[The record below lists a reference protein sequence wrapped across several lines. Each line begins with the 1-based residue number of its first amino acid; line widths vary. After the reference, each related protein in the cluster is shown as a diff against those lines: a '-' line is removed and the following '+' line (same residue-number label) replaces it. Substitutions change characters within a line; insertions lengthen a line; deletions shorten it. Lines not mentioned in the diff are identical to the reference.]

1 MAGARPD
8 VDEVVVKDG
17 LSILIRPI
25 RPDDKRLLAAAFDR
39 LSPESRY
46 RRFFAPIQ
54 RLGKQDL
61 VYLTEIDHADHE
73 ALAAVNPENGGIIG
87 VARYVRSS
95 DPTEA
100 EVAVTVADPWQRHGV
115 ATALL
120 EHLAE
125 RAREEGVD
133 HFVALVMSDNVEA
146 LDLFRGLAPGRSRS
160 RRSASGNIEL
170 LIPLPEPGQVS
181 EAMLGRLLHATARGA
196 LTLNPWPVMRRAII
210 RHRTEE
216 LELPPEPK

>member
-1 MAGARPD
+1 
-8 VDEVVVKDG
+8 VSDEVSVKDG
-17 LSILIRPI
+17 RSILVRPI
-25 RPDDKRLLAAAFDR
+25 RSDDKRLLATAFDR

-46 RRFFAPIQ
+46 RRFFSPIQ

-61 VYLTEIDHADHE
+61 VYLTEIDHSDHE
-73 ALAAVNPENGGIIG
+73 ALAAINPENGAIIG
-87 VARYVRSS
+87 VARYVRSA

-100 EVAVTVADPWQRHGV
+100 EVAVTVADPWQRRGV

-120 EHLAE
+120 ERLVE
-125 RAREEGVD
+125 RAREEGID

-146 LDLFRGLAPGRSRS
+146 LDLFRGLAPGRSHS
-160 RRSASGNIEL
+160 RRSPSGHIEL
-170 LIPLPEPGQVS
+170 LIPLPEPGELAGS
-181 EAMLGRLLHATARGA
+181 RLGRLLGATARGV

-216 LELPPEPK
+216 LELPTEPDE

>member
-1 MAGARPD
+1 MSE
-8 VDEVVVKDG
+8 EVAVKHG
-17 LSILIRPI
+17 LTVLIRPI
-25 RPDDKRLLAAAFDR
+25 RADDKRLLAAAFDR

-46 RRFFAPIQ
+46 RRFFSPIQ

-61 VYLTEIDHADHE
+61 IYLTEVDHSNHE
-73 ALAAVNPENGGIIG
+73 ALTALDPENGGIIG
-87 VARYVRSS
+87 VARYVRSA

-100 EVAVTVADPWQRHGV
+100 EIAVTVADPWHGRGV

-120 EHLAE
+120 ERLVE
-125 RAREEGVD
+125 RARDEGID

-146 LDLFRGLAPGRSRS
+146 LDLFRGLAPEAHSRP
-160 RRSASGNIEL
+160 SASGHIEL
-170 LIPLPEPGQVS
+170 LIPLPDRGELPES
-181 EAMLGRLLHATARGA
+181 RLGRLLGAAARGV

-216 LELPPEPK
+216 LELPSEPE